1 MRRLGEFVVNG
12 RTALAFCPRLRG
24 PLMAAVMYVALSTA
38 VQTPEKVGP
47 YLVRPVNDEFE
58 VVDTR
63 TREAFRF
70 RHDLLWGSVEN
81 LK

>member
-1 MRRLGEFVVNG
+1 
-12 RTALAFCPRLRG
+12 
-24 PLMAAVMYVALSTA
+24 MAAAMYVALSTA
-38 VQTPEKVGP
+38 GQTPEKVGP

-70 RHDLLWGSVEN
+70 RHDLLWSVESF
-81 LK
+81 K

>member
-1 MRRLGEFVVNG
+1 
-12 RTALAFCPRLRG
+12 
-24 PLMAAVMYVALSTA
+24 MAAVMYVALSTA
-38 VQTPEKVGP
+38 GQTPEKVGP
-47 YLVRPVNDEFE
+47 YIVKPVDDEFE

-63 TREAFRF
+63 TREVFKF